1 MINKIK
7 NGIAPLAPFKALHIA
22 TMESFTFLFLV
33 ATRTNWS
40 KINMNMIGSRSN
52 SVECFHTSI
61 TVSVLTMYILL
72 MQHTSLSPDRKVVV
86 IVGDDP
92 DGLLIDAS
100 SGKVF
105 SHHEDAN

>member
-1 MINKIK
+1 
-7 NGIAPLAPFKALHIA
+7 
-22 TMESFTFLFLV
+22 
-33 ATRTNWS
+33 
-40 KINMNMIGSRSN
+40 
-52 SVECFHTSI
+52 
-61 TVSVLTMYILL
+61 MYILL

-105 SHHEDAN
+105 SRHEDAN

>member
-1 MINKIK
+1 MINKRK
-7 NGIAPLAPFKALHIA
+7 NGIAPQAPFKAFHIT
-22 TMESFTFLFLV
+22 TMESFTIFLI
-33 ATRTNWS
+33 ATRMNWS
-40 KINMNMIGSRSN
+40 KINMNMIDSRLN
-52 SVECFHTSI
+52 SVNCFHTFI

-105 SHHEDAN
+105 SRHEDAN